1 MASDPAYK
9 YCEPVE
15 GRPNASKCKF
25 CGYIIGGGGITR
37 VKNHLAN
44 IDKTNSVKMCDK
56 VPHEVHEEMR
66 ELLYALKRRRNV
78 RVCVS

>member
-9 YCEPVE
+9 YCESVE

-25 CGYIIGGGGITR
+25 CGYIIGGDGITH
-37 VKNHLAN
+37 VKNHLGN

-56 VPHEVHEEMR
+56 VPHEV
-66 ELLYALKRRRNV
+66 
-78 RVCVS
+78 